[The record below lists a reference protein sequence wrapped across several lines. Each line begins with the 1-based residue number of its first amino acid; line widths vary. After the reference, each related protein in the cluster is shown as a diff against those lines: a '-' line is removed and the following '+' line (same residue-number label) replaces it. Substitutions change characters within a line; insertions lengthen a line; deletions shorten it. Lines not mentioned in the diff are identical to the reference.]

1 VRQIAPDMFAP
12 MYSDP
17 NAPAHKL
24 PPPPPPAPPPPAPPS
39 PVAEKPPPP
48 PPPPEVIPTR
58 GRPYGACEPGAR
70 DWAPCLGSAAQLA
83 DRSVEEAERAV
94 LIAIGRRPGV
104 NPVVADGAAR
114 SLRAAGEAWRMLRD
128 RECADLPLVEAGLSG
143 SVYERRLVCRI
154 RRDIDRAES
163 LRERYGDTDETQ

>member
-1 VRQIAPDMFAP
+1 VRQIAPELFAP

-17 NAPAHKL
+17 NAPAHKP
-24 PPPPPPAPPPPAPPS
+24 PPPPPPAAPVDQPPA

-48 PPPPEVIPTR
+48 PPAVAPSREK
-58 GRPYGACEPGAR
+58 PYGACEPGSR
-70 DWAPCLGSAAQLA
+70 DWTPCLGGAAQLA
-83 DRSVEEAERAV
+83 DRSVEETERAV
-94 LIAIGRRPGV
+94 LAAIGHRPGV

-114 SLRAAGEAWRMLRD
+114 GLRAAGEAWRMLRD

-143 SVYERRLVCRI
+143 SLYEKRLVCRI

-163 LRERYGDTDETQ
+163 LRAHYGDTAETQ